1 MAVVVFDP
9 VLFKQG
15 YPEFAGMADAVLM
28 QYFAQAEQFVDNTDG
43 SRVVNETE
51 RLILLSLLVAHIA
64 RLRQNAAANGGG
76 LVGRVSSATE
86 GSVSVSADYGQIAYG
101 QAWYVQTQYGA
112 EYWSMTAKYRTFRY
126 RR

>member
-15 YPEFAGMADAVLM
+15 YPEFAGVADAVLM

-64 RLRQNAAANGGG
+64 RLRQNAAA
-76 LVGRVSSATE
+76 R
-86 GSVSVSADYGQIAYG
+86 
-101 QAWYVQTQYGA
+101 
-112 EYWSMTAKYRTFRY
+112 
-126 RR
+126 